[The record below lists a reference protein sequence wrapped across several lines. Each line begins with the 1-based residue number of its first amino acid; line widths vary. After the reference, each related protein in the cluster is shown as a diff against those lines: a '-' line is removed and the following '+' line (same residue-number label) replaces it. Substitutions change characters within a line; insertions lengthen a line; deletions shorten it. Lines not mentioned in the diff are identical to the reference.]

1 MYDQLYVGSINCVC
15 ISIVTGP
22 RVLTVQ
28 GRELRLE
35 KTCGNIADCTFKE
48 LCDRVSYFHN
58 YLLYHSLY
66 FFCIYLPLSFSQ
78 LRLSPACYCISL
90 FSVLTMLCYF
100 FSSNQIPLFFLILS
114 LSFYPHSRLR
124 SIVPVF
130 LIYPLILFPDVFFYL
145 LHCVLPLCFCLFFF
159 YSFLLILIPSALV
172 LAPSCPLQ
180 FYINSSVRCSRSKTT
195 GYF

>member
-58 YLLYHSLY
+58 YLLYHSLFI
-66 FFCIYLPLSFSQ
+66 FFVF
-78 LRLSPACYCISL
+78 IS
-90 FSVLTMLCYF
+90 
-100 FSSNQIPLFFLILS
+100 LS
-114 LSFYPHSRLR
+114 LSPNSVSLLLV
-124 SIVPVF
+124 IVS
-130 LIYPLILFPDVFFYL
+130 LSS
-145 LHCVLPLCFCLFFF
+145 LC
-159 YSFLLILIPSALV
+159 
-172 LAPSCPLQ
+172 
-180 FYINSSVRCSRSKTT
+180 
-195 GYF
+195 